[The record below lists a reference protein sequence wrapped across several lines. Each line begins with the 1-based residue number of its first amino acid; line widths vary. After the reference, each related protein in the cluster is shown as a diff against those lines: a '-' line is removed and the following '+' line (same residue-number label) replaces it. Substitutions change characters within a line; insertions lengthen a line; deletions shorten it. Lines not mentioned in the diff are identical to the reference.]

1 MQKDNKDLLKEQINK
16 MLNKIESEETLK
28 KTYYMVMFYFRNE

>member
-28 KTYYMVMFYFRNE
+28 KMYYMVMFYFRNE